1 MKFKTLKRG
10 LYTTPQLKD
19 GSQVER
25 YVIENESDLSAFF
38 TKFPKSRKMLLNDM
52 LRSLSDGLIIIAT
65 DEHWMSGHPTYCF
78 ESPEGSTHP
87 SSFIRVK
94 LL

>member
-10 LYTTPQLKD
+10 LYTSPQIKD

-25 YVIENESDLSAFF
+25 YVIENEEDVNAFF
-38 TKFPKSRKMLLNDM
+38 EKFEKAKRVMKKDFFQC
-52 LRSLSDGLIIIAT
+52 LSEGHIIIAT
-65 DEHWMSGHPTYCF
+65 DEVWSGYPTYCF